1 MILTS
6 CLHQLHSWSFF
17 KSIILKTN
25 GGSSLELCRPNYRK
39 LLIKIHNLIFDGEI
53 RSFLDYFHIR
63 LTCLRDARL
72 VISFFWADFV
82 TYVQKQSTTPVK
94 EITTQFLRIETLT

>member
-25 GGSSLELCRPNYRK
+25 GGSSLELGRPNCRK

-94 EITTQFLRIETLT
+94 EITTQLLRIETLT